1 GVDVSPARRLE
12 TVIANICRG
21 AIATAA
27 KQRSIEKALAR
38 EIMLA
43 AEGNPDSFAVSKK
56 EDKERQA
63 EAAHN

>member
-1 GVDVSPARRLE
+1 
-12 TVIANICRG
+12 
-21 AIATAA
+21 
-27 KQRSIEKALAR
+27 
-38 EIMLA
+38 MLA